1 MEWVE
6 TTGRTIDEAEDRALD
21 QLGVD
26 QEEAEFEVVD
36 EPKAGLFGRVRR
48 EARVRARVRPVQ
60 ARPKVERRRGRREQ
74 GKGPRKDASTPRQRG
89 GGGQGR
95 SRGGSTRGGS
105 SKKDAPQAAA
115 GGGAQRPKAKPSPGG
130 QGRGGGR
137 GGQSKTRD
145 ADTATKEGGAGQ
157 METISLDQQVEVM
170 EEFVHGLVEAFGL
183 EARVSSE
190 TVDEDVVEIRVE
202 GDDLGLMIG
211 PKGQTLAA
219 VQDLARTVAQRQLV
233 GSHEGRVRLDVAGYR
248 QRRREALR
256 RFAEQVA
263 EDVQSSGVQRVL
275 EPMSAPD
282 RKVVHDAI
290 NEIDGVS
297 TTSEGEDRDRRVVVL
312 PE

>member
-6 TTGRTIDEAEDRALD
+6 TTGRTIDEAQDRALD

-74 GKGPRKDASTPRQRG
+74 GKGKDASTSRQRG

-95 SRGGSTRGGS
+95 SRGGSTRGVS
-105 SKKDAPQAAA
+105 SKKETSPAAA

-130 QGRGGGR
+130 QGRGRGR
-137 GGQSKTRD
+137 GGQNKTRA
-145 ADTATKEGGAGQ
+145 ADSATKEGGAGQ

-233 GSHEGRVRLDVAGYR
+233 GSHEGRVRLDVSGYR
-248 QRRREALR
+248 ERRREALR

-275 EPMSAPD
+275 EPMAAPD

-290 NEIDGVS
+290 NEIDGVR

>member
-95 SRGGSTRGGS
+95 SRGGS
-105 SKKDAPQAAA
+105 SKKDAPPAAA

-130 QGRGGGR
+130 QGRGRGR
-137 GGQSKTRD
+137 GGQNKTRD

-290 NEIDGVS
+290 NEIDGVR